1 MPPFRKIRVLIV
13 DDSAVV
19 RKLASEALASDP
31 EIEVVGTAVDPYMA
45 RDRLRE
51 LSPDVLTLDLEMPR
65 MDGLTFLRLLMERRP
80 MPVIVMSSLTQRGS
94 DYALEA
100 LRLGAVDFLGKP
112 SGSYSFGDLGPQL
125 IAKVKAAAS
134 ARVRQRPPGATAAAP
149 PPPAKPTAAAG
160 SARVHH
166 PRSVILLGASTGG
179 TEALREVLTH
189 LPADLPGIAI
199 VQHIPATFS
208 KTFADRLNTLCALEV
223 REAVDGDRLAP
234 GLALVAPGGY
244 HLLLQ
249 WTGDHYRVRVAGGPP
264 VWHQRP
270 AVDVLFKSAVDC
282 GAAPHAVAGVLT
294 GMGKDGAEGLLRLRE
309 KGAVTFAQDEA
320 TSVVYGMPKAAWEN
334 GAAQHQL
341 PLERVASY
349 LIGRHTPIAPAAPVS
364 PVNLAAPAAAT
375 S

>member
-1 MPPFRKIRVLIV
+1 MTLSRKIRVLVV

-19 RKLASEALASDP
+19 RKLATDALSADP

-65 MDGLTFLRLLMERRP
+65 MDGLTFLQLLMERRP

-112 SGSYSFGDLGPQL
+112 SGAYSFGDLGPQL
-125 IAKVKAAAS
+125 IAKVKAAAI
-134 ARVRQRPPGATAAAP
+134 ARIRRRKTENREPQVPLSSVAAASVV
-149 PPPAKPTAAAG
+149 PAQP
-160 SARVHH
+160 RVHH
-166 PRSVILLGASTGG
+166 PRALILLGASTGG

-208 KTFADRLNTLCALEV
+208 RTFAERLATLCALEV

-234 GLALVAPGGY
+234 GLALIAPGGA
-244 HLLLQ
+244 HMLLQ
-249 WTGDHYRVRVAGGPP
+249 WAGDHHRVRIAGGPP

-270 AVDVLFKSAVDC
+270 AVDVLFKSAADC
-282 GAAPHAVAGVLT
+282 GAAPHALAGVLT

-320 TSVVYGMPKAAWEN
+320 SCVVYGMPKVAWEC

-349 LIGRHTPIAPAAPVS
+349 LAGRGSAAPAAPAH
-364 PVNLAAPAAAT
+364 LAAPAAT
-375 S
+375 TP